1 MYHDLEAVVFFTL
14 QILNFLH
21 FFFDIFHSSNLP
33 EPSSEK
39 SYKKI
44 LHKKFFSKISRKL
57 LEIVIMNIYVIV

>member
-1 MYHDLEAVVFFTL
+1 M
-14 QILNFLH
+14 NFLTDYNTL
-21 FFFDIFHSSNLP
+21 FDIFYSSNLP

-57 LEIVIMNIYVIV
+57 LEIVIMNIYVII